1 MGTFTA
7 RDRARAGLASL
18 ARSQQDSDSF
28 RREAIAIVHRA
39 IGVDGWGW
47 LQLDPGAGMPMQES
61 NENVVCDKELR
72 RFFRMMPQVW
82 NVLGT
87 PDGRPA
93 PLAPAAGAPPVTT
106 LSAATGGDL
115 ARDLTWRE
123 VFGPGGVGDKMR
135 VQLIVGGTCWALLHL
150 HRDITSAHYGED
162 DVEFAAAA
170 ASLLAP
176 RVRADLRAPV
186 PPGPD
191 PAPEPGTIVLDEEL
205 SLVAATA
212 RAGWWIDHLGAQ
224 GPNPDEPLPSVVYV
238 VATQVA
244 NSPERPRRPARL
256 RLRAA
261 DGSWMIIRVAPLATG
276 AQTMAGY
283 AVTLEAAPAAEL
295 APLLMR
301 AWGLTRREREV
312 ARLVIDGL
320 SSEDIAAAL
329 FISVHTVRDHL
340 KTIFGKVGVGRRQD
354 LVAALTGQ
362 FYAPGPAASP

>member
-1 MGTFTA
+1 MGTYTA
-7 RDRARAGLASL
+7 RDRARTALGCLAGS
-18 ARSQQDSDSF
+18 RQDSDSF
-28 RREAIAIVHRA
+28 RREAMAILDRA

-61 NENVVCDKELR
+61 NENVVCDQELR

-82 NVLGT
+82 NVPGT

-93 PLAPAAGAPPVTT
+93 PLGPAAGALPVTT

-115 ARDLTWRE
+115 RRDLIWRE

-135 VQLIVGGTCWALLHL
+135 VQLTAGGTCWALLHL
-150 HRDITSAHYGED
+150 HRDISSEHYGED

-176 RVRADLRAPV
+176 RVRADLRAPA
-186 PPGPD
+186 PPGTD
-191 PAPEPGTIVLDEEL
+191 PAPEPGTIVLDEDL
-205 SLVAATA
+205 SLVAATELA
-212 RAGWWIDHLGAQ
+212 WWWIDHLGARA
-224 GPNPDEPLPSVVYV
+224 PNPDEPLPSVVYV

-244 NSPERPRRPARL
+244 NSPERPRRPARV

-261 DGSWMIIRVAPLATG
+261 DGSWMVIRVAPLAT
-276 AQTMAGY
+276 ASQVAAGY

-301 AWGLTRREREV
+301 AWGLTSREREV
-312 ARLVIDGL
+312 ARRVIDGL
-320 SSEDIAAAL
+320 STEDIAAAL
-329 FISVHTVRDHL
+329 FISEHTVRDHV
-340 KTIFGKVGVGRRQD
+340 KAIFGKVGVSRRQD
-354 LVAALTGQ
+354 LIAALTGRT
-362 FYAPGPAASP
+362 SVS